1 MRYVK
6 AINLSAPEAEDL
18 VAKIWIAVQ
27 RHGLRSPKI
36 TVCST
41 ATELE
46 IEFLFDS
53 RRDEALVKAELPCE
67 MVRKI
72 LPRAMASKIE
82 ALTAIIALEPEFYAS
97 TLGYLAG

>member
-6 AINLSAPEAEDL
+6 AINLSASEAEDL
-18 VAKIWIAVQ
+18 VAKVWTAVE

-53 RRDEALVKAELPCE
+53 RRDEALVRAELPCA

-72 LPRAMASKIE
+72 APRAMVRKIE
-82 ALTAIIALEPEFYAS
+82 GLTAMVGLEPDLYTAVF
-97 TLGYLAG
+97 GYLVA